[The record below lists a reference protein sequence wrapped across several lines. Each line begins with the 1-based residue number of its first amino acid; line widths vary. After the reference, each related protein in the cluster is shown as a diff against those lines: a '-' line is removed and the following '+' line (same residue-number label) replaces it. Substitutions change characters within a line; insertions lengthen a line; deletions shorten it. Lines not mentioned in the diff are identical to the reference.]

1 MRPQA
6 RRNAMPFDPRE
17 FSESLRLETVITSA
31 EIELENS
38 LVYALH
44 GKAQEFDDA
53 RVRDQLRQY
62 LPKSADVQNKPAW
75 ERPISIPNSPQGA
88 DIDHDISRAR
98 GSWSV
103 FWFIERLAPG
113 GEMDY
118 KHGPGNRIYEDFG
131 NFNYGAVA
139 LGFGLSEEVALRAAG
154 LVQVLVNSYNMMTK
168 RNAEDTG
175 SYVKSHGLDF
185 VGEAPYGDQTKD
197 QEMIKQGFRYYREV
211 YLKEKIQNETQKTL
225 PEKVVMR
232 RDLILEEM
240 DSFLRSPRRIGS
252 IFLGE

>member
-1 MRPQA
+1 MVLGIGFMR
-6 RRNAMPFDPRE
+6 
-17 FSESLRLETVITSA
+17 I
-31 EIELENS
+31 
-38 LVYALH
+38 
-44 GKAQEFDDA
+44 
-53 RVRDQLRQY
+53 
-62 LPKSADVQNKPAW
+62 
-75 ERPISIPNSPQGA
+75 
-88 DIDHDISRAR
+88 
-98 GSWSV
+98 
-103 FWFIERLAPG
+103 LA
-113 GEMDY
+113 
-118 KHGPGNRIYEDFG
+118 I
-131 NFNYGAVA
+131 FNYGAVA

-154 LVQVLVNSYNMMTK
+154 LVQVLVNSYNMMAK